1 VLRANA
7 AISVVLCHTHYLMV
21 ARGDSWLW
29 NIFARAGLVG
39 VMLLFAISG
48 YLMAARA
55 GRDQLRFM
63 AHKLI
68 RIPMTIEP

>member
-1 VLRANA
+1 
-7 AISVVLCHTHYLMV
+7 MV